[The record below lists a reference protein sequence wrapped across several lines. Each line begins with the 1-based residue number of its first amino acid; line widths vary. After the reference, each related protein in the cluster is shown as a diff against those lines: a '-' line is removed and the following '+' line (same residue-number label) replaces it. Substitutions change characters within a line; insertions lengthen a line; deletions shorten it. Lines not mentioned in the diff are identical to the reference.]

1 MAIEYTAATASAGA
15 SMRIVIFSPP
25 FFAAVPR
32 VLHPGAASAAPNGI
46 ETQATRQTN
55 QQ

>member
-1 MAIEYTAATASAGA
+1 MVIEYTAATVSAGA

-32 VLHPGAASAAPNGI
+32 LPHPVAASAAPNGI
-46 ETQATRQTN
+46 ETQTTRQTN
-55 QQ
+55 RQ